1 MKRKRIAPDQL
12 SVAQFE
18 ALRNLR
24 SPNRSMPI
32 HLLHEFPGT
41 RLARMH
47 RGGAVLTTRGREL
60 LASGSFKLWR
70 SVA

>member
-1 MKRKRIAPDQL
+1 MKRRGIAPDQL
-12 SVAQFE
+12 SAAHLE

-24 SPNRSMPI
+24 SPNGSVPSQ
-32 HLLHEFPGT
+32 LANEFLAA

-47 RGGAVLTTRGREL
+47 RGALVLTGSGRKL

-70 SVA
+70 GVA